1 MRFLIT
7 LSMANSGFIGNAM
20 TYSSKA
26 LYAQIVNELIPGYG
40 EDESRQL
47 SKILMHHE
55 LDISFERILIDQ
67 SFEADRSS
75 IESLYSK
82 VELLKSFVPIQY
94 VIGEAHFYG
103 RSFKVDANV
112 LIPRQETEELVRE
125 ILVDNNRQGLKILD
139 IGAGSGCIGITLGL
153 ELNNAGISLLDVN
166 GKALDIAQENAERF
180 DLQTDYLL
188 EDVLALESLP
198 DHYDIIV
205 SNPPYVTEKEKA
217 NMNENVLQHEPAGA
231 LFVPDD
237 DPLIFYRKILE
248 LSKTALQPGGKLY
261 FEINERFGWDI
272 IRICEAVGCTSANLV
287 KDLNGKDRIVKALF

>member
-1 MRFLIT
+1 
-7 LSMANSGFIGNAM
+7 MANSRIIGNAM

-40 EDESRQL
+40 DDESRQL
-47 SKILMHHE
+47 SKILMHYE

-67 SFEADRSS
+67 SFEADRAS

-103 RSFKVDANV
+103 RSFKVDSNV

-125 ILVDNNRQGLKILD
+125 ILIDNNRQGLKILD

-153 ELNNAGISLLDVN
+153 ELKDASISLLDVN
-166 GKALDIAQENAERF
+166 GKTLDIAKENAERF
-180 DLQTDYLL
+180 NLHVHCLL
-188 EDVLALESLP
+188 EDVLTLESLP
-198 DHYDIIV
+198 GQYDIIV

-217 NMNENVLQHEPAGA
+217 KMHENVLEHEPNGA
-231 LFVPDD
+231 LFVPDN
-237 DPLIFYRKILE
+237 DPLIFYRKILA
-248 LSKTALQPGGKLY
+248 LSKTALLPRGRLY

-287 KDLNGKDRIVKALF
+287 KDLNGKDRIIKALF